1 MEGEDIVKT
10 SKTRRKKEPEEDF
23 AILSPEETG
32 LPFEVGIPRRG
43 NARHDVQ
50 VKAASSPKAPGKWTS
65 VAIRPSVE
73 VIKDEMSGPD
83 LDLLRQWVELNRD
96 VINKH
101 ENREIPTEDVVAAV
115 NPIRSGKQAKSGLKW
130 VDAELEDDTDEDLC
144 EFTDLGPHLTGLP
157 FWVWV
162 RPSLGL
168 RREVYVGVSLDRN
181 DVGGSDLTQVAI
193 QPDVH
198 VVKGK
203 MSTKNLASLR
213 QWVDLNRDLIVKYWN
228 CDLNI
233 MGSLDVYDAVKSLPL
248 KGKAKRLASEDG
260 YFRTEDFLR
269 SLKPLPPQG
278 SSRVRKRN

>member
-1 MEGEDIVKT
+1 MEGENTVKK
-10 SKTRRKKEPEEDF
+10 SKTPRKKEPEEDF

-32 LPFEVGIPRRG
+32 LPFEVCISRRG

-50 VKAASSPKAPGKWTS
+50 VKAASSPKAPWKWTS

-83 LDLLRQWVELNRD
+83 LAVLHQWVELNRD
-96 VINKH
+96 VIIKH
-101 ENREIPTEDVVAAV
+101 GDAEIATEDVVAA
-115 NPIRSGKQAKSGLKW
+115 RSKQVKRGLKW
-130 VDAELEDDTDEDLC
+130 VDAELEDDTDEDLF

-198 VVKGK
+198 VVKGR
-203 MSTKNLASLR
+203 MSTKNLA
-213 QWVDLNRDLIVKYWN
+213 
-228 CDLNI
+228 
-233 MGSLDVYDAVKSLPL
+233 
-248 KGKAKRLASEDG
+248 
-260 YFRTEDFLR
+260 
-269 SLKPLPPQG
+269 
-278 SSRVRKRN
+278 